1 MKRFGLV
8 LIGTMLIASCIYAEE
23 KKDAKTE
30 TKNEDKVMATVN
42 GVNISESDFN
52 EELSG
57 IPEAYR
63 KMVVANKGKFLDDLV
78 LQELLSQEAKKEGMD
93 KDPEI
98 LKSIERIKTKLLAKK
113 LLEDK
118 VVGATTVTDE
128 EVKKYYDEHK
138 AEFMEPEQIQAS
150 HILVRVKDFA
160 NEAEDKAAKEKAE
173 GLLKKIQDGADFAT
187 VAQESSDCPSNAK
200 GGDLGFFSKGQMVPE
215 FEKAAFELK
224 KGEMSG
230 VVKTKFGYHI
240 IKVTDK
246 KEARQMDLNEVK
258 DQLKE
263 KLLREKQKTAFDD
276 YTNNLKSKAT
286 IKINEETLTETK

>member
-8 LIGTMLIASCIYAEE
+8 LIGTILITSCIYAEE
-23 KKDAKTE
+23 TKGVKTE
-30 TKNEDKVMATVN
+30 EKVMATVN
-42 GVNISESDFN
+42 GVNINESDFN

-63 KMVVANKGKFLDDLV
+63 KMVSANKGKFLDDLV
-78 LQELLSQEAKKEGMD
+78 LQELLSQEAKKQGLD

-98 LKSIERIKTKLLAKK
+98 VKSIERIKTKLLAKK
-113 LLEDK
+113 LIEKQIVDSAK
-118 VVGATTVTDE
+118 VTDDD
-128 EVKKYYDEHK
+128 VKKYYDEHK
-138 AEFMEPEQIQAS
+138 SEFMDPEQLQAS
-150 HILVRVKDFA
+150 HILIRVKDPA

-173 GLLKKIQDGADFAT
+173 ELLKKVQGGGDFA
-187 VAQESSDCPSNAK
+187 AIAKESSDCPSSAK

-224 KGEMSG
+224 KGEISG

-246 KEARQMDLNEVK
+246 KEARQMTLDEVK
-258 DQLKE
+258 DQIKDQLM
-263 KLLREKQKTAFDD
+263 REKQKTAFDD

-286 IKINEETLTETK
+286 IKINEETTSETK